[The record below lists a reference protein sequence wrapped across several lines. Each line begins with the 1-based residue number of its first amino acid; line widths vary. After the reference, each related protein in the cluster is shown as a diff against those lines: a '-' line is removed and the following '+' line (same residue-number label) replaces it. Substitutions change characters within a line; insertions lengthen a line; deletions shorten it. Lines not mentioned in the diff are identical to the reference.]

1 MFDRKP
7 HWFRQPVPWMV
18 AVVCFLLALGI
29 VLRFANIEG
38 KTYWV
43 DEAYTLLRVA
53 GYTEASVIEKAFDGE
68 ILSIADL
75 QKYQFR
81 DGTTS
86 FADTLRSLAVES
98 PQHPPFYYLMARVW
112 LQIGF
117 DSVRSLSAVVSLL
130 VFPGMAWLCWELFR
144 SRWVAMVGM
153 ALLAISPF
161 HLLYAQEAREY
172 SLWTGLLLLTHAAF
186 LRSLRIPHWRNWGIY
201 AGLLAV
207 SFYTFPFSGFMAI
220 AYTIFI
226 FLQATPKKQ
235 IIHYCISTGT
245 AIALFAPWI
254 GIALQHWQQVQ
265 KTLAWTSQDTKIT
278 FLFDRWFLNLSRLFY
293 DFGEGYENSHVS
305 IILLLLVVFYSIYFL
320 YRYTSPPTWQF
331 VFLLIAMGGWPL
343 MLSDL
348 FLGGLRSV
356 QARYLLP
363 AYLGFQ
369 ISVSYLL
376 ATQLQTTLSHPKHRG
391 RWLAIALAFT
401 LSGIGSCLAIVP
413 AEFWWNKGPIKSK
426 YNPEIAEIVNQANQP
441 LLIADDSTRL
451 SDSFACRM
459 LALSHLLRPNVHL
472 LLLREPNF
480 PSLPTTKFDNIFMF
494 SPAPWLLQAAQDRS
508 HLNLQT
514 VFHQRRFHLLKI
526 RKVPG
531 K

>member
-1 MFDRKP
+1 
-7 HWFRQPVPWMV
+7 MV

-186 LRSLRIPHWRNWGIY
+186 LRSLRMPHWRNWGIY